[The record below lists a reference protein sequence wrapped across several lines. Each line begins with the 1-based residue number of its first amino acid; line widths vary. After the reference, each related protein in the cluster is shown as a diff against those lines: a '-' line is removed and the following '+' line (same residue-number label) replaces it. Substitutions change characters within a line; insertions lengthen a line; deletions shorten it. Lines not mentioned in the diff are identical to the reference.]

1 MSLPPTPD
9 IYRTGRTNTDP
20 TSNRVV
26 HRRFT
31 DAEEMALS
39 RRQAFV
45 AQRTQEPAIIE
56 RIKADPSGRV
66 IALDIDEC
74 SAIGSDTYDILR
86 IIQQMTQNFQNQAAH
101 AHLLDIARNL
111 INPKMIEMVNKVR
124 MYVPHPLV
132 VFYTQKSRVLRFFT
146 ANWEE
151 QQRFQSAG
159 MVDKWGEVL
168 HFHSGNLLTE
178 KWDYLNN
185 QVRALLADMPE
196 RLATQLSQD
205 RSIEM
210 HRIGILTWAAS
221 IALGLPYAAPVFVT
235 ARGKDMDLIESL
247 VFNEPTPLG
256 KSFLFDD
263 KATEHAQKLSR
274 SLEEARMIA
283 VAPYTHSLQ
292 SEANATELFAKLNAY
307 FGITPERRETHAQIL
322 KSAAFPERNWPA
334 SNLVIAPGLDHWE
347 QHAEAFTRQPQP
359 DWDASR
365 VLQGIST
372 RRRLRPEEGDEAWV
386 DPDLATVTHM
396 PPSVRSLTEAYRH

>member
-20 TSNRVV
+20 TSNRVL

-39 RRQAFV
+39 RRQAV
-45 AQRTQEPAIIE
+45 VSRRTQEPAIIE
-56 RIKADPSGRV
+56 RIKADPRGRV

-74 SAIGSDTYDILR
+74 SAIGNDTYDILR
-86 IIQQMTQNFQNQAAH
+86 IIQQMTQNFQNQAAR

-132 VFYTQKSRVLRFFT
+132 VFYTQKGRVLSFFT
-146 ANWEE
+146 GNLEE
-151 QQRFQSAG
+151 RRRFQAAG
-159 MVDKWGEVL
+159 MIDAWGEVL
-168 HFHSGNLLTE
+168 HFHSGNLITE
-178 KWDYLNN
+178 TWDYLNN

-196 RLATQLSQD
+196 RLATRLAQD

-235 ARGKDMDLIESL
+235 AKGKDMDLIESL
-247 VFNEPTPLG
+247 VFNEPTPLK

-263 KATEHAQKLSR
+263 KATEHAERLGR

-307 FGITPERRETHAQIL
+307 FGITPERRETHARL
-322 KSAAFPERNWPA
+322 LRSAAFPEGGWPE
-334 SNLVIAPGLDHWE
+334 SNLVIAPGLDQWA
-347 QHAEAFTRQPQP
+347 QHAESFTRQPQP
-359 DWDASR
+359 DWDATR
-365 VLQGIST
+365 MLQGIST
-372 RRRLRPEEGDEAWV
+372 RRRLRPEEEDEAWV
-386 DPDLATVTHM
+386 DQDLAAVTHM
-396 PPSVRSLTEAYRH
+396 PPSVRSLSEAFPH